1 MVSRSQKMELMHET
15 SKIEEIIQQSQR
27 LFRPVPPAD
36 SRFAHY
42 DRPPRPPWPLSYQ
55 GQASSAPHRTVKQP
69 LLSEQAHQ
77 QSRQLSQNLQSR
89 QQEAQRQ
96 YAMRLQAQA
105 QQQHND
111 EKLTVSEMVAQ
122 PPIFHESSDMWQS
135 AQQAAQNH
143 RKAEANT
150 SENAMRMREKQP
162 RGHSPGPGPL
172 STPRRPYKSY
182 HAPGTIFKTY
192 QGPNERSPQDN
203 KFDFDA
209 TLNPVHVVD
218 PINWYGG
225 KADNFAASGTNNNP
239 LKNKIVHADIR
250 VQTVGFDNGY
260 EPTKAKTRSA
270 NNNPL
275 KDKIIHADIRVE
287 GIDDHYE
294 RMKTKQKVKMSERLI
309 KRRAFVQAKAP
320 VQGIDDH
327 YERMKTKQKVKM
339 SERPIKRRAF
349 VQAKAPVQGKT
360 PIENGTGKSA
370 ASTFTSKVEKHR
382 KSIPMFK
389 VLSHVTSFHA
399 LSMSS
404 RSVSYTISEDC
415 TKYSTRHRL
424 RALEGGDRRAL
435 VKPSKQSH
443 T

>member
-42 DRPPRPPWPLSYQ
+42 DRPPRLPLPLSYQ

-143 RKAEANT
+143 LKAEANT

-250 VQTVGFDNGY
+250 VQTVDFDNGY
-260 EPTKAKTRSA
+260 EPKKAKTRSA

-275 KDKIIHADIRVE
+275 KDKVVHADIRVE
-287 GIDDHYE
+287 GIDDYYE
-294 RMKTKQKVKMSERLI
+294 WMKPKQKVKMSKTPI
-309 KRRAFVQAKAP
+309 IRR
-320 VQGIDDH
+320 
-327 YERMKTKQKVKM
+327 TL
-339 SERPIKRRAF
+339 

>member
-150 SENAMRMREKQP
+150 SENAIRMREKQP

-294 RMKTKQKVKMSERLI
+294 RMKTKQKVKMSER
-309 KRRAFVQAKAP
+309 
-320 VQGIDDH
+320 
-327 YERMKTKQKVKM
+327 
-339 SERPIKRRAF
+339 PIKRRAF
-349 VQAKAPVQGKT
+349 VQAKGPVQGKT

>member
-1 MVSRSQKMELMHET
+1 
-15 SKIEEIIQQSQR
+15 
-27 LFRPVPPAD
+27 
-36 SRFAHY
+36 
-42 DRPPRPPWPLSYQ
+42 
-55 GQASSAPHRTVKQP
+55 
-69 LLSEQAHQ
+69 
-77 QSRQLSQNLQSR
+77 
-89 QQEAQRQ
+89 
-96 YAMRLQAQA
+96 
-105 QQQHND
+105 
-111 EKLTVSEMVAQ
+111 
-122 PPIFHESSDMWQS
+122 
-135 AQQAAQNH
+135 
-143 RKAEANT
+143 
-150 SENAMRMREKQP
+150 MRMREKQP
-162 RGHSPGPGPL
+162 RGHSPGPGLL

-225 KADNFAASGTNNNP
+225 KADNFAASVTNNNP
-239 LKNKIVHADIR
+239 LKNKIVHTDIR
-250 VQTVGFDNGY
+250 AQTVDFDNGY
-260 EPTKAKTRSA
+260 EPKKAKTRSA

-275 KDKIIHADIRVE
+275 KDKVVHADIRVE
-287 GIDDHYE
+287 GIDDYDE
-294 RMKTKQKVKMSERLI
+294 LMWMKPKQKVKMSKTPI
-309 KRRAFVQAKAP
+309 IRR
-320 VQGIDDH
+320 
-327 YERMKTKQKVKM
+327 TL
-339 SERPIKRRAF
+339 

-370 ASTFTSKVEKHR
+370 ASTFTNKVEKHR

>member
-294 RMKTKQKVKMSERLI
+294 RMKTKQKVKMSER
-309 KRRAFVQAKAP
+309 
-320 VQGIDDH
+320 
-327 YERMKTKQKVKM
+327 
-339 SERPIKRRAF
+339 PIKRRAF

-389 VLSHVTSFHA
+389 VLSHATSFHA